1 VNKILRVVL
10 LTLGAAAA
18 ALAQRNEFGL
28 SVGAM
33 LSQSRGILPPLIV
46 NLNSGIAFQADYAHR
61 VLTGNDYV
69 ALYGDLVVSGNPQ
82 RTISSATGSATR
94 DVASFFVVPGIR
106 IKFAPNAKV
115 SPWFSIGPGYTLYR
129 QSTTSLNGFPNTAP
143 RDLSRLAVGY
153 GGGLDWK
160 VARIVSLRLELRD
173 FYSTGSPAYN
183 LPSISGGQHNYIA
196 GGGFVLRFD

>member
-1 VNKILRVVL
+1 
-10 LTLGAAAA
+10 
-18 ALAQRNEFGL
+18 
-28 SVGAM
+28 M
-33 LSQSRGILPPLIV
+33 LSQSRGIVAPLTV
-46 NLNSGIAFQADYAHR
+46 NLSSGVAYQADYAHR

-69 ALYGDLVVSGNPQ
+69 ALYGDVVVSGNPQ

-94 DVASFFVVPGIR
+94 DLASFFVVPGIR

-115 SPWFSIGPGYTLYR
+115 SPWFSIGPGYALYQ
-129 QSTTSLNGFPNTAP
+129 QSATSINGAPNGAP
-143 RDLSRLAVGY
+143 RDLNRIAVGY

-160 VARIVSLRLELRD
+160 VARIVSLRLEIRD

-183 LPSISGGQHNYIA
+183 VPGISGGQHNYIA

>member
-1 VNKILRVVL
+1 VYKILRVVL

-18 ALAQRNEFGL
+18 ALAQRNELGL

-33 LSQSRGILPPLIV
+33 LSQSRGALQPLIV
-46 NLNSGIAFQADYAHR
+46 NLSSGIAFQADYAHR

-69 ALYGDLVVSGNPQ
+69 ALYGDVVVSGNPQ

-94 DVASFFVVPGIR
+94 DVASFFAVPGIR

-115 SPWFSIGPGYTLYR
+115 SPWFSIGGGYGLYQ
-129 QSTTSLNGFPNTAP
+129 QSTTSLNSAPNTAP
-143 RDLSRLAVGY
+143 RDLNRFIVGY

-160 VARIVSLRLELRD
+160 VQRIISLRLEVRD

-183 LPSISGGQHNYIA
+183 VPGISGGQHNYVA
-196 GGGFVLRFD
+196 GGGVVFRFD